1 MKNIGRIAKKILE
14 DTTCGIK
21 LLEYA
26 SGYGQNV
33 YTRVVYYTRC
43 LNDADVKYLADF
55 VGKDDYADDDI
66 EWEDDKGYYHNITYR
81 VLPPDIFE
89 GICMPVDEIKD
100 ERIEQFFVDVE
111 KEIDT

>member
-14 DTTCGIK
+14 DTSSGIK

-33 YTRVVYYTRC
+33 YPRVVYYTKC
-43 LNDADVKYLADF
+43 LNDADVKYLTDCCI
-55 VGKDDYADDDI
+55 GTDDAADDI
-66 EWEDDKGYYHNITYR
+66 EWEDDNGYYHNITYR

-89 GICMPVDEIKD
+89 GICIPVDEIKD

-111 KEIDT
+111 KNVH